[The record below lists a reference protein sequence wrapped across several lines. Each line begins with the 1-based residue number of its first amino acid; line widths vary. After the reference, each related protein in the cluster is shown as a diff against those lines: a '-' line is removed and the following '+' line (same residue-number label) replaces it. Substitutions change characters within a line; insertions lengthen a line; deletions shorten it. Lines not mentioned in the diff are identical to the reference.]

1 MYPPRLTEEEL
12 YQQQLAQQQ
21 SIPNLFESPESIARH
36 ILETEPNQTG
46 VINKDSARANLNPSE
61 LRTVRALGGLI
72 NEIEYAEKIT
82 GFDLTELKEYYKN
95 EMSTT
100 NVPSR
105 SKDGFAIVLSKT
117 DKHINSQDL
126 QNIASD
132 VSNHF
137 DEEAEQGLLSKI
149 PVVGGFFNKK

>member
-1 MYPPRLTEEEL
+1 MYPQQLTQEEQF
-12 YQQQLAQQQ
+12 QQQMLRQQE
-21 SIPNLFESPESIARH
+21 IPNLFESPEAIARH
-36 ILETEPNQTG
+36 ILETEPNNTG

-82 GFDLTELKEYYKN
+82 GFDLQELKEYYKN

-117 DKHINSQDL
+117 DRRVDSQEINSF
-126 QNIASD
+126 AGEVSD
-132 VSNHF
+132 HF
-137 DEEAEQGLLSKI
+137 NNETEQGLLSKL
-149 PVVGGFFNKK
+149 PVVGGFFQKK